1 VDRRG
6 LGAEVLI
13 HLGVRGELRG
23 RQRRHLIGGS
33 GNHAGPSGRPR
44 PRWPALTAEPMPCSV
59 KATDPMVSVR
69 RITTMLFAE

>member
-1 VDRRG
+1 
-6 LGAEVLI
+6 L
-13 HLGVRGELRG
+13 
-23 RQRRHLIGGS
+23 
-33 GNHAGPSGRPR
+33 GRPR